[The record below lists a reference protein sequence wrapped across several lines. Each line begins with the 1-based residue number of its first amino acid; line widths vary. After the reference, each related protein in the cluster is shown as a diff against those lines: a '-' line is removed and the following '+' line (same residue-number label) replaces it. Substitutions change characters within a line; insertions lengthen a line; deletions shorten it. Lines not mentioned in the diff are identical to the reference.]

1 LKNKFF
7 SFVSVSGGGWVGA
20 QEGQRGGKQM
30 VVGDRLVDVPK
41 CALHPTEPLHNYF
54 LFVNRMI
61 KKYHFLAN
69 RVKCSVF

>member
-1 LKNKFF
+1 
-7 SFVSVSGGGWVGA
+7 VGA

-61 KKYHFLAN
+61 KNLFIFRLSLGSTCKSINIIF
-69 RVKCSVF
+69 

>member
-1 LKNKFF
+1 
-7 SFVSVSGGGWVGA
+7 
-20 QEGQRGGKQM
+20 M

-61 KKYHFLAN
+61 KNLFIFRLSLRIGLQIIYLRRGLFIK
-69 RVKCSVF
+69 